1 MSQLVSES
9 VTDKHNQWSDSGP
22 IKKMKN
28 NKSNLQDASPSPNTM
43 TQWPNRPT
51 LCLVE
56 QRSILSILSHFWA
69 RLSLEWESR
78 KERGQQE
85 HTIHSPLFLPKW
97 HLTHKSFMLLIV
109 QRCPWPAIPQPPL
122 FTKFLRPGWIDY
134 LGHVIHIEGVC
145 VPELIITTLAILT
158 QTDALC
164 IACPSAQVPPKPY
177 RLKGFGQ
184 KQAMS
189 EITKSYPLEI
199 WRKLGRN
206 RLMLLANYC
215 LCNI

>member
-1 MSQLVSES
+1 M
-9 VTDKHNQWSDSGP
+9 T
-22 IKKMKN
+22 I
-28 NKSNLQDASPSPNTM
+28 SPN
-43 TQWPNRPT
+43 RST

-56 QRSILSILSHFWA
+56 QRSILSILSHFEPF
-69 RLSLEWESR
+69 LSEALIGMR
-78 KERGQQE
+78 KSEGKGTSE
-85 HTIHSPLFLPKW
+85 AGYSLSPLFLPKW

-109 QRCPWPAIPQPPL
+109 QRCPWPVIPQPPL
-122 FTKFLRPGWIDY
+122 FTKFLQPGQIDY
-134 LGHVIHIEGVC
+134 RGHVIYIEGVC
-145 VPELIITTLAILT
+145 VSELIITTLAVLT
-158 QTDALC
+158 QTAALC

-215 LCNI
+215 LCNIWSK

>member
-1 MSQLVSES
+1 
-9 VTDKHNQWSDSGP
+9 
-22 IKKMKN
+22 
-28 NKSNLQDASPSPNTM
+28 
-43 TQWPNRPT
+43 
-51 LCLVE
+51 
-56 QRSILSILSHFWA
+56 
-69 RLSLEWESR
+69 
-78 KERGQQE
+78 
-85 HTIHSPLFLPKW
+85 
-97 HLTHKSFMLLIV
+97 MLLIV

-122 FTKFLRPGWIDY
+122 FTKFLRPGRIDY

-145 VPELIITTLAILT
+145 VPELIITTLAVLT

-184 KQAMS
+184 KQATS

-215 LCNI
+215 LCNIWSKKRVKSTRKLFHKKHWVKAISVDTKYPILSKYKEFCWRKQCTVHMLVNEAGCIRWPPPPLPLPMGVM